1 MKSILLSLLLAS
13 SVQARIG
20 WTLEDCRKN
29 YGPEVK
35 VNTAW
40 CGGTAY
46 SFIKNDL
53 YVYAIIPSKE
63 SKVADVSYF
72 NNLVA
77 QPLANTMCEKLWL
90 LNQNPG
96 TIWDA
101 GSASDWLNW
110 NGRKSYK
117 SLGLETGYEHIVQY
131 SRNSKYCNVGNRSKN
146 GYQVRT
152 LKQFY
157 KEQKVIKALINDE
170 AKALK
175 RR

>member
-35 VNTAW
+35 VNPAW

-53 YVYAIIPSKE
+53 YVYAIIPNKE

-77 QPLANTMCEKLWL
+77 QPLANAMCEKLWL

-96 TIWDA
+96 PIWDA

-117 SLGLETGYEHIVQY
+117 NLGLETGYEHIVQY
-131 SRNSKYCNVGNRSKN
+131 SRDSKYCNVGNRSKN

-157 KEQKVIKALINDE
+157 KEQKVIKALIKDE
-170 AKALK
+170 AKASK
-175 RR
+175 RS